1 MEKLNITFCSTPD
14 YTGNAKELYNYMID
28 KYKDKMNFI
37 WAVKSD
43 EKKELLKQKN
53 IKSVVIGTDEF
64 KKQMKKTDV
73 FFTTHCNLTG
83 DINKKSLYIELWH
96 GVSSKKLGFMMNN
109 ISEQDSS
116 WYDSLSY
123 SIDYFIVPSE
133 FWKLIFA
140 CRFRLD
146 LKQILPIGY
155 PKLKNIKNK
164 DAKKNLEQIIDCKLD
179 KYKKIIFYTPTFRK
193 GCGRKGDS
201 KFGKN
206 ILNLEEYDEKEL
218 EKYLEKNKYLLCI
231 KKHPSEESNFLNK
244 FKNTDNIKLIKE
256 EYLSKAGYDIYNI
269 LDAAD
274 VLITDYSSLGMEF
287 LYLNKNVI
295 YLDTDKEEYMKN
307 RGICYENFDF
317 WTSNTGVSKYDDFIK
332 LIDKYLKDDKFL
344 FQEKKEMF
352 FGNIKDG
359 GCKDICDYFFTADG
373 RIKEGITRIDNINR
387 RYKSME
393 LKYLKEESKKKQYEE
408 LYKLKEKELK
418 DIYNSKAW
426 KLAEK
431 LRKIKKKIFR

>member
-1 MEKLNITFCSTPD
+1 
-14 YTGNAKELYNYMID
+14 
-28 KYKDKMNFI
+28 
-37 WAVKSD
+37 
-43 EKKELLKQKN
+43 
-53 IKSVVIGTDEF
+53 
-64 KKQMKKTDV
+64 
-73 FFTTHCNLTG
+73 
-83 DINKKSLYIELWH
+83 
-96 GVSSKKLGFMMNN
+96 MNN
-109 ISEQDSS
+109 ISEQDYS
-116 WYDSLSY
+116 WYEDLSK

-179 KYKKIIFYTPTFRK
+179 NYKKVIFYTPTFRK

-201 KFGKN
+201 KFGNN

-218 EKYLEKNKYLLCI
+218 EKYLEKNKYLLCV

-256 EYLSKAGYDIYNI
+256 EELNKKGFDIYNI

-274 VLITDYSSLGMEF
+274 VLITDYSSLGLEF

-295 YLDTDKEEYMKN
+295 YLDTDKKEYMKN
-307 RGICYENFDF
+307 RGICYENINF
-317 WTSNTGVSKYDDFIK
+317 WTSNTGVSKYNDFIK
-332 LIDKYLKDDKFL
+332 LIDKYLQEDKFL
-344 FQEKKEMF
+344 FKDKKELF
-352 FGNIKDG
+352 FGNIEDG
-359 GCKDICDYFFTADG
+359 GCKNICDYFFTSNG
-373 RIKEGITRIDNINR
+373 KLKENVKRIENINR
-387 RYKSME
+387 KLKNME
-393 LKYLKEESKKKQYEE
+393 EKYIKEEEQKKKIEE
-408 LYKLKEKELK
+408 SYKIKEKELK

-426 KLAEK
+426 KMAEK
-431 LRKIKKKIFR
+431 LRKIKRKIFR